1 MPNKTDMTQELF
13 SVKDLLR
20 WAVSSFTEAQLY
32 FGHGTDN
39 AYDEARGLIA
49 HFLHLPI
56 ELIDTFA
63 DARITETERAL
74 VLQLIESRCHERIP
88 LAYLTNE
95 AWFAGLPFT
104 VDERVIIPRSPIAE
118 LIDQGFQPWL
128 SSQPTSVLDLCA
140 GSGCIGI
147 ACAIHLG
154 SQVDLVELSPEAL
167 ALAEHNIQRHQL
179 TASVKAIESDLFAKV
194 DGRYDLIVSNPPY
207 VDADDLGS
215 MPAEYHHEPV
225 MALAAGADGLD
236 IARKI
241 LAQSAD
247 YLTEQGVLV
256 LEVGNSDLALEKAFP
271 SVPFLWLEFALG
283 GHGVCVFTRQ
293 ELLEHFS

>member
-1 MPNKTDMTQELF
+1 MPQ
-13 SVKDLLR
+13 KDGKVQQSTIFRKSESHFCLPDP
-20 WAVSSFTEAQLY
+20 EA
-32 FGHGTDN
+32 
-39 AYDEARGLIA
+39 ARA
-49 HFLHLPI
+49 
-56 ELIDTFA
+56 A
-63 DARITETERAL
+63 
-74 VLQLIESRCHERIP
+74 
-88 LAYLTNE
+88 
-95 AWFAGLPFT
+95 
-104 VDERVIIPRSPIAE
+104 
-118 LIDQGFQPWL
+118 
-128 SSQPTSVLDLCA
+128 
-140 GSGCIGI
+140 
-147 ACAIHLG
+147 
-154 SQVDLVELSPEAL
+154 EAL

-207 VDADDLGS
+207 VDADDLAS

-225 MALAAGADGLD
+225 MALAAGTDGLD

>member
-1 MPNKTDMTQELF
+1 MPDKTDMTQELF
-13 SVKDLLR
+13 YVKDLLR
-20 WAVSSFTEAQLY
+20 WAVSRFTEAQLY
-32 FGHGTDN
+32 FGHGTNN
-39 AYDEARGLIA
+39 AYDEALGLIA

-56 ELIDTFA
+56 ELVDTFA
-63 DARITETERAL
+63 DTRITEAERAL
-74 VLQLIESRCHERIP
+74 VLQLIETRCHERIP

-118 LIDQGFQPWL
+118 LIDRGFQPWL

-179 TASVKAIESDLFAKV
+179 TASVKAIESDLFARV

-207 VDADDLGS
+207 VDAEDLAS

-225 MALAAGADGLD
+225 MALAAGTDGLD

-271 SVPFLWLEFALG
+271 SVPFLWLEFARG
-283 GHGVCVFTRQ
+283 GNGVCVITRQ
-293 ELLEHFS
+293 ELLEHFT

>member
-1 MPNKTDMTQELF
+1 MPDQRLNLIGLIPL
-13 SVKDLLR
+13 KDLHEWIVNR
-20 WAVSSFTEAQLY
+20 FTQSGIF

-39 AYDEARGLIA
+39 AHDEALI
-49 HFLHLPI
+49 LI
-56 ELIDTFA
+56 EVFFNQPFDQSDDLA
-63 DARITETERAL
+63 QVRITKEDFDRISK
-74 VLQLIESRCHERIP
+74 LIETRCHERIP
-88 LAYLTNE
+88 LAYITNE

-118 LIDQGFQPWL
+118 LIEQGFQPWL

-179 TASVKAIESDLFAKV
+179 TASVKAIESDLFARV

-207 VDADDLGS
+207 VDADDLAS

-271 SVPFLWLEFALG
+271 SVPFLWLEFARG

>member
-1 MPNKTDMTQELF
+1 MPEQRLNLIGLIPL
-13 SVKDLLR
+13 KDLHEWIVGKLTQ
-20 WAVSSFTEAQLY
+20 SGII

-39 AYDEARGLIA
+39 AHDEALI
-49 HFLHLPI
+49 LI
-56 ELIDTFA
+56 EYFFTHPFDHSDDLSKVRITTEDL
-63 DARITETERAL
+63 DRITE
-74 VLQLIESRCHERIP
+74 LIQTRCLERIP
-88 LAYLTNE
+88 LAYITNE

-118 LIDQGFQPWL
+118 LIEQGFQPWL
-128 SSQPTSVLDLCA
+128 LIEPQRVLDLCA

-147 ACAIHLG
+147 ACAMHLG
-154 SQVDLVELSPEAL
+154 SEVDLVELSPEAL
-167 ALAEHNIQRHQL
+167 TLANQNIQRHEL
-179 TASVKAIESDLFAKV
+179 TASVKAIESDLFANI

-207 VDADDLGS
+207 VDADDLAS

-241 LAQSAD
+241 LVQSAD
-247 YLTEQGVLV
+247 YLTAQGVLV
-256 LEVGNSDLALEKAFP
+256 LEVGNSDLGLEKAFP
-271 SVPFLWLEFALG
+271 SVPFLWLDFARG

>member
-1 MPNKTDMTQELF
+1 MSNSNDMTQELF
-13 SVKDLLR
+13 SVKDLHR
-20 WAVSSFTEAQLY
+20 WAVSRFTESKLY

-39 AYDEARGLIA
+39 AYDEALTLIA
-49 HFLHLPI
+49 HLLHLPI
-56 ELIDTFA
+56 ELVDTFA
-63 DARITETERAL
+63 DARLTQAERAL
-74 VLQLIESRCHERIP
+74 IVQLIETRCRERIP
-88 LAYLTNE
+88 LAYITNE

-118 LIDQGFQPWL
+118 LIEQGFQPWL
-128 SSQPTSVLDLCA
+128 SSEPTRVLDLCA

-154 SQVDLVELSPEAL
+154 SEVDLVELSPEAL
-167 ALAEHNIQRHQL
+167 ALANQNIQRHQL
-179 TASVKAIESDLFAKV
+179 TASVKAIESDLFASI
-194 DGRYDLIVSNPPY
+194 DGQYELIVSNPPY
-207 VDADDLGS
+207 VDVGDLAS
-215 MPAEYHHEPV
+215 MPAEYHHEPD

-247 YLTEQGVLV
+247 YLSEQGLLV

-271 SVPFLWLEFALG
+271 SVPFLWLELARG
-283 GHGVCVFTRQ
+283 GHGVCAFTRQ